1 MAEEISKERARL
13 EREAEELERNKTQQ
27 DSLRKKWDEQQEG
40 LRELRPRAQEAAIR
54 SSRIQVE
61 TEQLRKNLLWESR
74 SDAERELERLVNE
87 RVLLEQ
93 SAGEAKDKADRIKSS
108 ITQKEAYLS
117 SGAEGGRKQEKVA
130 RSSEEEWFCNG
141 RRV

>member
-1 MAEEISKERARL
+1 
-13 EREAEELERNKTQQ
+13 
-27 DSLRKKWDEQQEG
+27 KWDEQQEG
-40 LRELRPRAQEAAIR
+40 LRELRPRSREAAIR

-108 ITQKEAYLS
+108 ITQKEA
-117 SGAEGGRKQEKVA
+117 
-130 RSSEEEWFCNG
+130 
-141 RRV
+141 